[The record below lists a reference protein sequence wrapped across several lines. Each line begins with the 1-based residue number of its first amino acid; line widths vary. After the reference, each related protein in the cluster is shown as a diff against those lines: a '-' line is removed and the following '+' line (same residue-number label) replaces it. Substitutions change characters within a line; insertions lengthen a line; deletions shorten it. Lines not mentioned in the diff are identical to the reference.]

1 MKSSMANLS
10 VKVTGLKELGQALEN
25 LGRKTKNK
33 LGAKAMRKGGAII
46 RDQARAN
53 APILKEK
60 VPHRKRGTLKKN
72 IVARTK
78 PQKDGSVRTIIFVR
92 SLKNSK
98 VLEFK
103 GKTGKGGAYNPRDP
117 FYWRFV
123 EFGTSKM
130 PAKPFMRPAFEQSKQ
145 QAAQTIINTLRDE
158 IIAEAGK

>member
-1 MKSSMANLS
+1 MANLS

-72 IVARTK
+72 IVASTK

-103 GKTGKGGAYNPRDP
+103 GKTGKGGTYNPNDP

-130 PAKPFMRPAFEQSKQ
+130 PAQPFLQPAFSTKKEQASRE
-145 QAAQTIINTLRDE
+145 IITTLRDD
-158 IIAEAGK
+158 ILREAKK

>member
-1 MKSSMANLS
+1 MANLS
-10 VKVTGLKELGQALEN
+10 VKVTGLKELGQRLNALE
-25 LGRKTKNK
+25 RKAKNRI
-33 LGAKAMRKGGAII
+33 AVKAMRRGGVII

-53 APILKEK
+53 APLLKEK

-72 IVARTK
+72 IIASTK

-98 VLEFK
+98 IIEFK
-103 GKTGKGGAYNPRDP
+103 GKTGKSGAYNPNDP

-130 PAKPFMRPAFEQSKQ
+130 PAQPFLQPAFSTKKEQASRE
-145 QAAQTIINTLRDE
+145 IITTLRDD
-158 IIAEAGK
+158 ILREAKK

>member
-1 MKSSMANLS
+1 MANLS
-10 VKVTGLKELGQALEN
+10 VKVTGLKELGQALNN

-53 APILKEK
+53 APLLKER

-72 IVARTK
+72 IIASTK

-92 SLKNSK
+92 PLKNSNA
-98 VLEFK
+98 LEFK
-103 GKTGKGGAYNPRDP
+103 GKTGKSGAYNPNDP

-130 PAKPFMRPAFEQSKQ
+130 PAQPFLQPAFSSKKEQ
-145 QAAQTIINTLRDE
+145 ATREIITTLRDD
-158 IIAEAGK
+158 ILREAKK

>member
-1 MKSSMANLS
+1 MANLS

-25 LGRKTKNK
+25 LGQKTKNK

-53 APILKEK
+53 APMLKEK
-60 VPHRKRGTLKKN
+60 VQHRKRGTLKKN
-72 IVARTK
+72 IMASTK

-103 GKTGKGGAYNPRDP
+103 DKTGRGGAYNPNDP

-130 PAKPFMRPAFEQSKQ
+130 PAQPFLQPAFSTKKEQASRE
-145 QAAQTIINTLRDE
+145 IITTLRDD
-158 IIAEAGK
+158 ILREAKK

>member
-1 MKSSMANLS
+1 MANLS

-33 LGAKAMRKGGAII
+33 LGAKAMRKGGTII

-53 APILKEK
+53 APMLKEK
-60 VPHRKRGTLKKN
+60 VPHRKRGTLKKH
-72 IVARTK
+72 IVASTK
-78 PQKDGSVRTIIFVR
+78 PQKDGSIRTIIFVR
-92 SLKNSK
+92 QLKTSK

-103 GKTGKGGAYNPRDP
+103 GKTGKSGAYNPNDP

-130 PAKPFMRPAFEQSKQ
+130 PAQPFLQPAFSTKKEQASRE
-145 QAAQTIINTLRDE
+145 IITTLRDD
-158 IIAEAGK
+158 ILREAKK

>member
-1 MKSSMANLS
+1 MANLS
-10 VKVTGLKELGQALEN
+10 VKVTGLKELKQRLSTLE
-25 LGRKTKNK
+25 RKAKNRI
-33 LGAKAMRKGGAII
+33 AVKAMRRGGVII

-53 APILKEK
+53 APLLKEK

-72 IVARTK
+72 IIASTK

-98 VLEFK
+98 IIEFK
-103 GKTGKGGAYNPRDP
+103 GKTGKGGAHNPNDP

-130 PAKPFMRPAFEQSKQ
+130 PAQPFLQPAFASKKE
-145 QAAQTIINTLRDE
+145 QAAREIITTLRDD
-158 IIAEAGK
+158 ILREAKK

>member
-1 MKSSMANLS
+1 MANLS
-10 VKVTGLKELGQALEN
+10 VKITGLKELGQTMEA
-25 LGRKTKNK
+25 LGRKTRNK
-33 LGAKAMRKGGAII
+33 LGAKAMRRGGVII

-53 APILKEK
+53 APVLQEK
-60 VPHRKRGTLKKN
+60 VLHRKRGTLRKA
-72 IVARTK
+72 IIASTK

-103 GKTGKGGAYNPRDP
+103 SKTGKGGAYNPHDP

-130 PAKPFMRPAFEQSKQ
+130 PAQPFLQPAFTSKKEQASRE
-145 QAAQTIINTLRDE
+145 IITTLRDD
-158 IIAEAGK
+158 ILREAKI